1 MKRKRFRLA
10 ETILFLSL
18 IAFFVFV
25 LLTRPPASFMVLLL
39 GPIALAAVLY
49 EFVGGLF
56 AALTGM
62 LAVALLLA
70 LDPHPARRA
79 EMLQEVW
86 PLLLTYLAVGPFI
99 GWLVSRERERERELA
114 TTTRRLHVVQEIV
127 EAINTSLDPQE
138 TLQTIIAETGRLI
151 PFERAVIMLK
161 IGDLLR
167 VVAANDDAYTRDSL
181 LGQAFQLNETA
192 AGLAI
197 EQREI
202 WSAGPARMT
211 QYADTRLLCP
221 QAASSCLAIPIQF
234 QQEVIGVFSIAG
246 DKLQDISATDL
257 ENLTQIVDQTA
268 LAIEHAR
275 LHRLERERAKALE
288 AISEAS
294 REIAVSLDLERT
306 LQLVMTKAA
315 ETLPMDAGAL
325 FVFDEEAQLYRV
337 KVSHNLPPEQV
348 DKITFAFDEGVPGWV
363 VKHRHPLIINDA
375 SADKRVHPYVVE
387 LGIQSVLAIPL
398 ITRGELIG
406 VLNLFC
412 QTGTNAFD
420 DEALGLAQVYADQ
433 AAVFIDNARLVEE
446 LRQAAAELEAR
457 VEQRTRELRRTQAQ
471 VIRAEKMA
479 AVGRLAGSVAH
490 EVNNPLQAIALHLQ
504 LIADEELSPAPLEQI
519 AILRQ
524 EFDRIAE
531 IVQRLLDFQR
541 PKRGNKTLQEIPALL
556 DEVLALAGKQLQER
570 DIRVTLELAEEIPPV
585 SAVGDQIKQVFLNLI
600 LNAIEAMPD
609 GGEITI
615 RGRGSAGQVI
625 VSFEDSGVG
634 IAPEVMEQLFEPFFS
649 TKHSGSG
656 LGLAVSQEIVSAH
669 GGILEAG
676 RRPGQGAVFTVQLPA
691 TLQAEAVHAS

>member
-1 MKRKRFRLA
+1 MIRKRFRLA
-10 ETILFLSL
+10 EIILFLSL

-25 LLTRPPASFMVLLL
+25 LLARPPASFLVLLL

-56 AALTGM
+56 AALAGM

-79 EMLQEVW
+79 TMLQEVW
-86 PLLLTYLAVGPFI
+86 PLLVTYLAVGPFI

-114 TTTRRLHVVQEIV
+114 KTTQRLQVVQEIV
-127 EAINTSLDPQE
+127 EAINTSLDPQD
-138 TLQTIIAETGRLI
+138 TLQTIIAETQRLV
-151 PFERAVIMLK
+151 PFERAIIMLK
-161 IGDLLR
+161 MGDLLR
-167 VVAANDDAYTRDSL
+167 VVAVNDDEHTRAVL
-181 LGQAFQLNETA
+181 LGQAFQMKETA

-197 EQREI
+197 GEREI
-202 WSAGPARMT
+202 WSGGPAEVSG
-211 QYADTRLLCP
+211 YADTRLLCP
-221 QAASSCLAIPIQF
+221 EGVSSCLAIPIQF
-234 QQEVIGVFSIAG
+234 QQEVIGVFSLAG
-246 DKLQDISATDL
+246 AQLEHISPSDL
-257 ENLTQIVDQTA
+257 ENLRQIVEQTA

-294 REIAVSLDLERT
+294 REIAASLDLERT
-306 LQLVMTKAA
+306 LQLVITKAA

-325 FVFDEEAQLYRV
+325 FVFDEASQLYRV

-363 VKHRHPLIINDA
+363 VKHRQPLIINNA
-375 SADKRVHPYVVE
+375 SADQRVHPYVVE
-387 LGIQSVLAIPL
+387 VGIQSVLAVPL

-457 VEQRTRELRRTQAQ
+457 VEQRTRELRQTQAQ

-504 LIADEELSPAPLEQI
+504 LIADEGLNPTALEQI
-519 AILRQ
+519 VIVRQ

-541 PKRGNKTLQEIPALL
+541 PKKGRRAQQEIPALL
-556 DEVLALAGKQLQER
+556 DEVLALAGKQLQETG
-570 DIRVTLELAEEIPPV
+570 IRVTLEVEEELAPI
-585 SAVGDQIKQVFLNLI
+585 SAVGDQVKQVFLNLI
-600 LNAIEAMPD
+600 LNAIEAMPG
-609 GGEITI
+609 GGELTI
-615 RGRGSAGQVI
+615 RGRGSAGQVV
-625 VSFEDSGVG
+625 VSFADSGVG

-669 GGILEAG
+669 GGTLEAG
-676 RRPGQGAVFTVQLPA
+676 RRPVRGAVFTVRLPA
-691 TLQAEAVHAS
+691 YLQAEAVHVN